1 MEAFDCVGRVDQ
13 LTNRWVVF
21 KIRAELCPVIPPRGD
36 DNGIL
41 FAPLL
46 VKGIKLLFSEFFR
59 GRLIDF
65 FEIGQEWLLIFTG
78 NILQAV
84 SDLMHT
90 TALNLS
96 FREGRLNR
104 FSKPLR
110 LSMQA
115 IRISSSPRF
124 RRSERT
130 PSQKFAP
137 SLSETYMPS
146 NSLRPS

>member
-1 MEAFDCVGRVDQ
+1 LCDLPHLAMEAFDCVGRVDQ
-13 LTNRWVVF
+13 LTKRWVVF
-21 KIRAELCPVIPPRGD
+21 KIRAELCPDIPPTGA

-41 FAPLL
+41 VALLL

-78 NILQAV
+78 TILQAV
-84 SDLMHT
+84 SDLMHN

-104 FSKPLR
+104 FSKTFEIIN
-110 LSMQA
+110 A
-115 IRISSSPRF
+115 G
-124 RRSERT
+124 
-130 PSQKFAP
+130 
-137 SLSETYMPS
+137 
-146 NSLRPS
+146 N

>member
-65 FEIGQEWLLIFTG
+65 FEFGQEWLLIFTG

-84 SDLMHT
+84 SDLMHN

-104 FSKPLR
+104 FSQTSEFINPYNSHTLQSAVPHHRENADPDLR
-110 LSMQA
+110 THP
-115 IRISSSPRF
+115 PRDIH
-124 RRSERT
+124 T
-130 PSQKFAP
+130 
-137 SLSETYMPS
+137 
-146 NSLRPS
+146 